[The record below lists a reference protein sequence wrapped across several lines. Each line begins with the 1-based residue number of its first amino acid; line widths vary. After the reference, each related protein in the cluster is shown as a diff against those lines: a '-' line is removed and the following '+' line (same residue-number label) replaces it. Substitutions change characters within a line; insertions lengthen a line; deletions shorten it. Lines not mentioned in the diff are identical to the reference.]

1 LIFTYK
7 LFIKTDNL
15 KSGFKNTYNC
25 KKDMFFNCAAFK
37 KKTVVEV
44 LKFKL
49 HKNKLLHFILIL
61 SLFLVKVLYKEIN
74 KTELSE

>member
-1 LIFTYK
+1 
-7 LFIKTDNL
+7 
-15 KSGFKNTYNC
+15 
-25 KKDMFFNCAAFK
+25 MFFNCAAFK
-37 KKTVVEV
+37 KKAVVEV